1 METCVSPLHGHLEM
15 QGQILNFNPL
25 IAIFDDVFD
34 EKTAQAA
41 ISAGEERLE
50 QPTYGTDEGRVVG
63 EKRTNLAALVDQ
75 WSDPL
80 LTELVTKISGIVR
93 LPPEHAETSKLL
105 RYEGDQM
112 FDVHYDGYEEG
123 GRSDE
128 LFKRGGQR
136 LWTSLCYLNDV
147 DEEGHTAFPNLK
159 VAVRPKLGRVLIFQN
174 YWPGKNTR
182 HPDSAHVGF
191 GPGDGVKWVMTLWWR
206 EHHFHI
212 PRSYPPADGE
222 FLVY

>member
-1 METCVSPLHGHLEM
+1 MKTR
-15 QGQILNFNPL
+15 ILNVNPL
-25 IAIFDDVFD
+25 VAVFDDVFD
-34 EKTAQAA
+34 QDVADAA
-41 ISAGEERLE
+41 IAAGKDRLE

-63 EKRTNLAALVDQ
+63 EKRTHHAALVDQ

-80 LTELVTKISGIVR
+80 LTELMTRISGLVR

-105 RYEGDQM
+105 RYEGEQL
-112 FDVHYDGYEEG
+112 FDVHLDGY
-123 GRSDE
+123 DE
-128 LFKRGGQR
+128 NGATREDFLKGGQR
-136 LWTSLCYLNDV
+136 LFTTLCYLNDIN
-147 DEEGHTAFPNLK
+147 EEGHTAFPNLK
-159 VAVRPKLGRVLIFQN
+159 VAVKPKLGRVLVFAN
-174 YWPGKNTR
+174 NRLGSNEV

-191 GPGDGVKWVMTLWWR
+191 GPTEGLKWVLTVWWR